1 MILYINSTAHENVTF
16 MLDNGGKTI
25 TKTFIIGSH
34 SGHKIV
40 KKLEEFLKSKI
51 KDGLATPAAG
61 GFKIQEIVVNTGPG
75 SFVGTRVGV
84 TIAQALAMVWDVPV
98 KYLENEEFQKQ
109 A

>member
-16 MLDNGGKTI
+16 MLNTDGKTI

-51 KDGLATPAAG
+51 KDER
-61 GFKIQEIVVNTGPG
+61 FKIQEIVVNSGPG

-84 TIAQALAMVWDVPV
+84 TIAQALAMVWNVPV
-98 KYLENEEFQKQ
+98 KYLENEEFQKV

>member
-16 MLDNGGKTI
+16 MLDNAGKTI

-51 KDGLATPAAG
+51 KDER
-61 GFKIQEIVVNTGPG
+61 FKIQEIVVNTGPG
-75 SFVGTRVGV
+75 SFVDTRVGV
-84 TIAQALAMVWDVPV
+84 TIAQALAMVWNVPV
-98 KYLENEEFQKQ
+98 KYLENEEFQKV